1 MSTRVDPGLMKDL
14 KAFGLRDAGKCFH
27 CSNCTVTCPLS
38 TPENPFPR
46 KLIRYMQLGLK
57 DRILQAPEPWLC
69 YYCGDCS
76 SQCPRGAEPGET
88 MMVARRYLT
97 SLYDWTGF
105 SRRFY
110 TSGKFEVSAIA
121 LVALLVGLGLL
132 LFNTGKPN
140 WQHADLN
147 SVWPS
152 HSVELADLGLA
163 AVLLF
168 LLLGNVFRCIKA
180 VMGDFAFKVPLRVY
194 AGQLKEFI
202 VHALTQ
208 KRFGQCS
215 DKMQWVAHLMTMT
228 GYATAFL
235 LVVVL
240 LNGLTVEGLSPAR
253 LAGISDFPS
262 HPAAGL
268 LCHVRHHVWDHV
280 CHRGPPEEEQ
290 TRLPEL
296 ASYGLDVPDSF
307 ATHGHDRYFHPL
319 CQVSD
324 WPATTYAIYVI
335 HMMVAVPMLVLEVPF
350 AKWAHLAYRPLV
362 LYLMKVKEV
371 YLAEKQ
377 EVAAIG

>member
-1 MSTRVDPGLMKDL
+1 MLLLWRLLLPVPT
-14 KAFGLRDAGKCFH
+14 
-27 CSNCTVTCPLS
+27 
-38 TPENPFPR
+38 
-46 KLIRYMQLGLK
+46 
-57 DRILQAPEPWLC
+57 
-69 YYCGDCS
+69 
-76 SQCPRGAEPGET
+76 GAEPGET

-121 LVALLVGLGLL
+121 IVALLVGLGLF

-152 HSVELADLGLA
+152 HSVELVDLGLA

-168 LLLGNVFRCIKA
+168 LLLGNVFRCLKA

-240 LNGLTVEGLSPAR
+240 LNGLTVEGLK
-253 LAGISDFPS
+253 FT
-262 HPAAGL
+262 AAGRNIRFSIPSG
-268 LCHVRHHVWDHV
+268 CWATMPRSPS
-280 CHRGPPEEEQ
+280 CMGPRMP
-290 TRLPEL
+290 
-296 ASYGLDVPDSF
+296 S
-307 ATHGHDRYFHPL
+307 
-319 CQVSD
+319 
-324 WPATTYAIYVI
+324 
-335 HMMVAVPMLVLEVPF
+335 
-350 AKWAHLAYRPLV
+350 WAA
-362 LYLMKVKEV
+362 
-371 YLAEKQ
+371 
-377 EVAAIG
+377 